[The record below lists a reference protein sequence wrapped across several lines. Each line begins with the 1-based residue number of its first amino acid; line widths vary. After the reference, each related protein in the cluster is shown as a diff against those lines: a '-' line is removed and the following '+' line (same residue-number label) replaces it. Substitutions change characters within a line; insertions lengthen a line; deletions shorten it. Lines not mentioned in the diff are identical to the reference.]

1 MTEIQYKNHTIKAIP
16 VEVKPGRFL
25 PKARISWTETGALKV
40 KCITFSGN
48 PYDSFREAEDIS
60 LRLGK
65 SYVDLL
71 D

>member
-16 VEVKPGRFL
+16 VEVKPGAFL
-25 PKARISWTETGALKV
+25 PKARISWTDSGALKM
-40 KCITFSGN
+40 KCIAFSGN
-48 PYDSFREAEDIS
+48 PYDSFKEAEVIS
-60 LRLGK
+60 LRLCK